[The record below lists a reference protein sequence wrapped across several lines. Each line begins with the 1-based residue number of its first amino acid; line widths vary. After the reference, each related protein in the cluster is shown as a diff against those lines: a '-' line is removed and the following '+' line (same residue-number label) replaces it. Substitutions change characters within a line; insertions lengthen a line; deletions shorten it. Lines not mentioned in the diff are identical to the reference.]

1 MSRLERL
8 QQFLAEQPNDAFILF
23 AIAKEHEKANNDVSA
38 LDFYQKIEQ
47 TTPQYV
53 GLYYHLGK
61 LFERQNDREQAL
73 ATYRKGIEVARAERD
88 FHALSELQG
97 AKMNLGDYDDDDDDF

>member
-1 MSRLERL
+1 MTRLERL
-8 QQFLAEQPNDAFILF
+8 QQFLSEQPNDAFILF
-23 AIAKEHEKANNDVSA
+23 ALSKEHEKLGNEA
-38 LDFYQKIEQ
+38 LALEFYQKIEQ

-61 LFERQNDREQAL
+61 LYERQNDREKAL
-73 ATYRKGIEVARAERD
+73 MTYKKGIEVARSERD

-97 AKMNLGDYDDDDDDF
+97 AKMNLGDYDDEDDDF